1 MVPILERFISE
12 PLRPSLIFALRSP
25 RHVLTVRHGQSY
37 RIPQQ
42 MQAFSHSHHWEGKCG
57 KDDSPEKSMQLNRK
71 SRDFQSVWRKGNR
84 ICRLRRQTVCLF
96 EPITINCS
104 SIPPSCRSHQRFD
117 SLSPSNSPSLS
128 ISQRGIHDIEYQLI
142 FRSNPQFI
150 FHDSR
155 GFESGSLD
163 EIETVKS
170 FINKCARSQKLSE
183 QLHAVWCGGYDSTPE
198 EELTGAMT
206 GIVSLQ
212 IPIGRYWRLTG
223 ISLMN
228 TVTGKVSDDF
238 PVLE

>member
-1 MVPILERFISE
+1 
-12 PLRPSLIFALRSP
+12 
-25 RHVLTVRHGQSY
+25 
-37 RIPQQ
+37 

-57 KDDSPEKSMQLNRK
+57 KDDSSEESMQFNRG

-84 ICRLRRQTVCLF
+84 ICRLRRKTVFSF
-96 EPITINCS
+96 ESIAINCS
-104 SIPPSCRSHQRFD
+104 SIPPSCRSHQRFN

-155 GFESGSLD
+155 GFESGSLE

-170 FINKCARSQKLSE
+170 FITKCARSQELSE
-183 QLHAVWCGGYDSTPE
+183 QLHAIWCSGYDSTPE
-198 EELTGAMT
+198 KELTGAMT

-212 IPIGRYWRLTG
+212 IPTGRYWRLTG

-228 TVTGKVSDDF
+228 TLMGKVSDRF
-238 PVLE
+238 SCLAISMLMCMILY